1 MLRSGESK
9 LRPREL
15 AYLRRIMSRTSS
27 TRSSSLM
34 VTRVGEA
41 CGRLTQILRVTMLA
55 SMGSSSVASA
65 PDSAGCGLWRR
76 VLIRVDWRLE
86 RRLWRRGGPDGRG
99 DDDEE
104 DGRVNVGAKPGDEGI
119 VTVVVA
125 IAACA
130 GGEVEGAKSELNG
143 SSWSR
148 ASVSTSTSA

>member
-1 MLRSGESK
+1 
-9 LRPREL
+9 
-15 AYLRRIMSRTSS
+15 
-27 TRSSSLM
+27 
-34 VTRVGEA
+34 
-41 CGRLTQILRVTMLA
+41 MLA

-65 PDSAGCGLWRR
+65 PGSAGSGLWRR

-104 DGRVNVGAKPGDEGI
+104 DGSVNVGAKPGDEGI

-130 GGEVEGAKSELNG
+130 GDGVEGAKPGLNG

-148 ASVSTSTSA
+148 ASVSTSTSASASASECGSGDDEESAELSSWMRLRFEFDGRVRGRVGVELGDSSGD